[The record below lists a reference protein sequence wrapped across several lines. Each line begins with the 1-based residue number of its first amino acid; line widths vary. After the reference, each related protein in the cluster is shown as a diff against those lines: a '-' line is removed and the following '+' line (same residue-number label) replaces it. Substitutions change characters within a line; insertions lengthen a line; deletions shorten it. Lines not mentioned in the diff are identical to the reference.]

1 MASKRDYYEVLG
13 VSKTATDAEIKR
25 AYRTLAKKYHP
36 DTNPGDATAAEKFKE
51 ASEAY
56 AVLSDAEKRKMYD
69 QFGMAAFDG
78 SGGAAGGDPFGG
90 GGFHF
95 EGGDFGDMFGDIFGS
110 FFGGGGRSQRGGF
123 GGFGQGS
130 FNARGRDME
139 ASVTVDFDDAVYGCD
154 KTLSFNDGR
163 GGSSQFTVHIPAGI
177 DNGGVIRLAG
187 KGYPGTGKGQPGDML
202 LKVNVR
208 DKAGYERKG
217 LKSSTSLPIELHTHY
232 TSGVASMTY
241 MKAVEAGCDIID
253 TAMSPFALGTSQPAT
268 EVMVE
273 AFKGTQYDTGLDQN
287 KLAEIAD
294 YFRPMREEALDSGLM
309 NPKVLGVNIKTLL
322 YQVPGGMLS
331 NLISQL
337 KEQGQE
343 DKYEEVLAEVPRVR
357 KDLGEPPLVTPSSQ
371 IVGTQA
377 VFNVLMGERYK
388 VATKETK
395 DILLGKYGQTVKP
408 FNPEVVDKVLGADKD
423 KAITCRPAD
432 LLEPELDKIEAEMK
446 QYKQQD
452 EDVLSYAL
460 FPQVATEFFKY
471 RQAQQEKVDMTQAD
485 TKNGAYP
492 V

>member
-163 GGSSQFTVHIPAGI
+163 GGSSQFTVHIPAGRNRNAYRWRC
-177 DNGGVIRLAG
+177 D
-187 KGYPGTGKGQPGDML
+187 KTGWQGISRNRQGSAWRYAAEGQC
-202 LKVNVR
+202 KR
-208 DKAGYERKG
+208 
-217 LKSSTSLPIELHTHY
+217 
-232 TSGVASMTY
+232 
-241 MKAVEAGCDIID
+241 
-253 TAMSPFALGTSQPAT
+253 
-268 EVMVE
+268 
-273 AFKGTQYDTGLDQN
+273 
-287 KLAEIAD
+287 
-294 YFRPMREEALDSGLM
+294 
-309 NPKVLGVNIKTLL
+309 
-322 YQVPGGMLS
+322 
-331 NLISQL
+331 
-337 KEQGQE
+337 
-343 DKYEEVLAEVPRVR
+343 
-357 KDLGEPPLVTPSSQ
+357 
-371 IVGTQA
+371 
-377 VFNVLMGERYK
+377 
-388 VATKETK
+388 
-395 DILLGKYGQTVKP
+395 
-408 FNPEVVDKVLGADKD
+408 
-423 KAITCRPAD
+423 
-432 LLEPELDKIEAEMK
+432 
-446 QYKQQD
+446 
-452 EDVLSYAL
+452 
-460 FPQVATEFFKY
+460 
-471 RQAQQEKVDMTQAD
+471 
-485 TKNGAYP
+485 
-492 V
+492 